1 MNIVTTATDT
11 TMGQPLISIQHE
23 DESIALNRLV
33 PSAGNVRRVNT
44 TAGLSELAD
53 SIEAHGLIHKLTVR
67 KGKKGK
73 YEVIAGS
80 RRLGALRLLAK
91 EGRLAEDAPIPCT
104 LRSRDD
110 ATELSL
116 AENVQREAMH
126 IVDEILAY
134 RELADNGMAPE
145 SIAARFGQSVI
156 TVRQRLKLA
165 HLSPQILEVMRA
177 DEMSVE
183 QARALALS
191 DSHDEQAR
199 VWFDAPSYNRD
210 PRSLRAMLT
219 REHVRSTDRLVRL
232 VGLDNY
238 AAAGG
243 GILRDLFNEDSGTF
257 LTDQPLLTQLV
268 MAALEQAAEPLKIEG
283 WGWLETSLDGSATY
297 GGGYARIYPQTR
309 DMTEEEQAEI
319 AALGESF
326 DEVQAQIEAYA
337 EGDPAIEADEARL
350 AEIERRITAIQ
361 NGTKSYDPQERALA
375 GCIVY
380 LDHGGTVQLG
390 RGYVKAED
398 REALDRLRRGD
409 AGEPD
414 GEDGGEVPVAT
425 APEPEAGYSAA
436 LVEELTA
443 IRTAAMR
450 VELANRPAVALA
462 ALLYPLVGR
471 IFHSGYTTVD
481 AAVEVSGQRRD
492 LTSSIKEPG
501 KARALAAW
509 QAMKEAWG
517 DTLPGQPADLWTWLL
532 DQPTDKLL
540 ELLAFVTAAN
550 LNGVKGKHDQSRD
563 RLANAEQV
571 AMAIGLDMR
580 GHWTADKTFLNRL
593 SKAGI
598 AEVLEEAGCA
608 SLAVRAIEKAPKAE
622 AVAETEKQLAG
633 KGWLPVALRT
643 GGQGA
648 LPEASA

>member
-1 MNIVTTATDT
+1 MNTMTIATDT
-11 TMGQPLISIQHE
+11 AAVHPLITIQHE

-33 PSAGNVRRVNT
+33 SSAGNVRRVNA

-67 KGKKGK
+67 KGKKGR

-104 LRSRDD
+104 LRNGEDV
-110 ATELSL
+110 TELSL

-126 IVDEILAY
+126 VVDEIVAFRDLA
-134 RELADNGMAPE
+134 EGGMAPE

-165 HLSPQILEVMRA
+165 NLSPKVLDVLRE
-177 DEMSVE
+177 DGMSLE

-191 DSHDEQAR
+191 DSHEEQER
-199 VWFDAPSYNRD
+199 VWFETVSYNRD

-219 REHVRSTDRLVRL
+219 REHVRSSDRLARL
-232 VGLDNY
+232 VGLEAY
-238 AAAGG
+238 EAAGG
-243 GILRDLFNEDSGTF
+243 GIVRDLFNEDSGIF
-257 LTDQPLLTQLV
+257 LTDQPLLVRLAMEV
-268 MAALEQAAEPLKIEG
+268 LERAAEPLKIEG
-283 WGWLETSLDGSATY
+283 WGWVETSLDASVAY
-297 GGGYARIYPQTR
+297 GGVYGRIYPQTR
-309 DMTEEEQAEI
+309 DLTDDEQAEL

-326 DEVQAQIEAYA
+326 DEMQAQLEGYEEA
-337 EGDPAIEADEARL
+337 DPAIEADKMRL
-350 AEIERRITAIQ
+350 AEIEGRIRAIQ
-361 NGTKSYDPQERALA
+361 SGTKTYDPREQALA
-375 GCIVY
+375 GCKVY
-380 LDHGGTVQLG
+380 VDQFGAVQVG
-390 RGYVKAED
+390 RGYVKAEG
-398 REALDRLRRGD
+398 REALEQLRRGE
-409 AGEPD
+409 AGNE
-414 GEDGGEVPVAT
+414 EDGEVPAAS

-471 IFHSGYTTVD
+471 IFHSGYTSYD
-481 AAVEVSGQRRD
+481 AAVEVNGQRRE
-492 LTSSIKEPG
+492 LAPSIKEPG
-501 KARALAAW
+501 EARALSAW

-517 DTLPGQPADLWTWLL
+517 DILPGAAADLWTWLL

-550 LNGVKGKHDQSRD
+550 LNGVKGKHDQSRT
-563 RLANAEQV
+563 RLDNAEQV
-571 AMAIGLDMR
+571 AVAVGLDMR
-580 GHWTADKTFLNRL
+580 SHWTADATFLNRL

-598 AEVLEEAGCA
+598 AEVLDEAGCA
-608 SLAVRAIEKAPKAE
+608 AQVVRVIEKAPKAE
-622 AVAETEKQLAG
+622 AVAEAEKQLAG
-633 KGWLPVALRT
+633 KGWLPVHLRSE
-643 GGQGA
+643 GHGA
-648 LPEASA
+648 LPEASV